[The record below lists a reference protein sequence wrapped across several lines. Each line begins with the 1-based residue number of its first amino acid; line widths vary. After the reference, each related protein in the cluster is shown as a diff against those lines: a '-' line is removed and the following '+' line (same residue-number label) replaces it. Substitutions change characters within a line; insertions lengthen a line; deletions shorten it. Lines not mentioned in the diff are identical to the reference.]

1 MMAIIYLKI
10 FLKLKLTS
18 QRGLNMNIELL
29 RTLTNNAKQ
38 AKNLNEINENLF
50 HFAKAEPLL
59 LEAAKEGKFTFDFAY
74 NNCFPHPL
82 DNGTLET
89 LKELYTGL
97 NFCFNNL
104 ADKNLTVSWE

>member
-1 MMAIIYLKI
+1 MTISLKI

-18 QRGLNMNIELL
+18 QRRLNMNIELL

-38 AKNLNEINENLF
+38 VKNITEINENLF
-50 HFAKAEPLL
+50 HFAKAEPLLL

-82 DNGTLET
+82 NNGTLET
-89 LKELYTGL
+89 LKELYAGL
-97 NFCFNNL
+97 NFCFNNV

>member
-1 MMAIIYLKI
+1 
-10 FLKLKLTS
+10 
-18 QRGLNMNIELL
+18 MNIELL

-38 AKNLNEINENLF
+38 VKNLTEINENLF
-50 HFAKAEPLL
+50 HFAKAEPLLLL

-89 LKELYTGL
+89 LKELYMGL
-97 NFCFNNL
+97 NFCFNNV